1 MTRVRV
7 YTKDGQG
14 ILTEFRFAYSL
25 SDEGL
30 EVIVQYAREHGCGAY
45 CLEVFPEAWEADYP

>member
-30 EVIVQYAREHGCGAY
+30 EVIVEYAKRFGCGAY
-45 CLEVFPEAWEADYP
+45 YLEAFPEAWEAHYP

>member
-7 YTKDGQG
+7 YARDGHS
-14 ILTEFRFAYSL
+14 ILAEFRFAYGL

-30 EVIVQYAREHGCGAY
+30 RVIAQYAQCFGCGAY
-45 CLEVFPEAWEADYP
+45 YLEEFPEELEARYP